1 MKSNF
6 LKRFW
11 ALKLLLCE
19 IRTKIRRILKTGVMA
34 VKKRNQN
41 AIFALLKKAT
51 VIKLHDTYFKPFLS
65 ETEILTA
72 VKKIADEIAAD
83 YKNETPIF
91 VGVLNGAF
99 MFVADFLKQYQH
111 PCEVSFVKLSSYQGL
126 TSTGIVETLLDVNE
140 NIENRSVIILEDII
154 DTGRTLQQLVHL
166 FSNTNVKEFKIA
178 SLFFKED
185 AYNGEYTID
194 YIGIKIPDKFIVGYG
209 LDYNELGRN
218 LRAVYQLN
226 QKHMINLVL
235 FGKPGAGKGTQA
247 EFLKEKYNLKHI
259 STGDLF
265 RYNMKNNTELG
276 QLAKSYIDKGDLVP
290 DEVTIK
296 MLQDDVEK
304 NPDASGFIFD
314 GFPRTTAQA
323 EALDAFLGIKNM
335 KIDATI
341 ALEANDDIL
350 IERLL
355 ERGKVSGRSDDQDV
369 DKIRNRFDEYNEKT
383 APLKEFYEAQGKFHS
398 VNGIGAIEDITARLA
413 KVIEEL

>member
-1 MKSNF
+1 M
-6 LKRFW
+6 
-11 ALKLLLCE
+11 
-19 IRTKIRRILKTGVMA
+19 
-34 VKKRNQN
+34 
-41 AIFALLKKAT
+41 
-51 VIKLHDTYFKPFLS
+51 IKLHDKYFKPFLS
-65 ETEILTA
+65 QTEIQSA
-72 VKKIADEIAAD
+72 VEDLAKKISDDHKE
-83 YKNETPIF
+83 ETPIF
-91 VGVLNGAF
+91 IGVLNGSF
-99 MFVADFLKQYQH
+99 MFVADFLKAYEH

-126 TSTGIVETLLDVNE
+126 TSTGIVETLLDPPE
-140 NIENRSVIILEDII
+140 NIEGRTVIILEDII
-154 DTGRTLQQLVHL
+154 DTGRTLKELVHL

-178 SLFFKED
+178 TLFYKSEI
-185 AYNGEYTID
+185 YNGEYSID
-194 YIGIKIPDKFIVGYG
+194 YVGIEIPNKFIVGYG

-218 LRAVYQLN
+218 LKEVYQLN

-265 RYNMKNNTELG
+265 RYNMKNDTELG

-304 NPDASGFIFD
+304 NPEASGFIFD

-323 EALDAFLGIKNM
+323 QALDEFLVSKGM

-341 ALEANDDIL
+341 ALEANDEIL
-350 IERLL
+350 IQRLL
-355 ERGKVSGRSDDQDV
+355 ERGKVSGRTDDQDE
-369 DKIRNRFDEYNEKT
+369 DKIRNRFDEYNQKT
-383 APLKEFYEAQGKFHS
+383 APLKDFYEAQNKFHS
-398 VNGIGAIEDITARLA
+398 VNGIGEIDEITMRLS